1 MEGHKNN
8 KEKVEPP
15 KEYHEPIKDPKE
27 IKALEH
33 FKNTIATITDKKDKA
48 VLDPFV
54 LLDNDFLIHFLRARK
69 LNIKK
74 ATKMLLDYYHW
85 KSKMNLDYYIMIIFL
100 KKNMNFNYCFLMVFI
115 NIQKS
120 VIHFTS
126 KLLVN

>member
-8 KEKVEPP
+8 KEKVETP
-15 KEYHEPIKDPKE
+15 KEYHESIKDPKE

-74 ATKMLLDYYHW
+74 ATQMLLDYYHW
-85 KSKMNLDYYIMIIFL
+85 KSKMNLDYIYNDYI
-100 KKNMNFNYCFLMVFI
+100 
-115 NIQKS
+115 
-120 VIHFTS
+120 
-126 KLLVN
+126 